1 MTIRMSCYYGAEKVN
16 EMTSETAYLEGID
29 KGEKEKLIEIARSL
43 LSTNLSKE
51 EISKHTGLSLEDINL
66 L

>member
-1 MTIRMSCYYGAEKVN
+1 MQEH
-16 EMTSETAYLEGID
+16 LQ
-29 KGEKEKLIEIARSL
+29 L

-51 EISKHTGLSLEDINL
+51 EISKHTGLSLEEINL